1 MWLINYIREF
11 KVWREVK
18 KVYKENQKDFEKM
31 GIKSDWFG
39 RLYKVINRDPKI
51 PLGTEEDEI
60 LLSKELKDISEFL
73 VKMNIMDIL
82 AYELIPQEQ
91 SDDETFENAYL
102 VKLTPAWDLTKQYV
116 SFKSSFFLL
125 LFTCGII
132 TCIYYLIRN
141 FM

>member
-116 SFKSSFFLL
+116 SFKSSFLLL

>member
-1 MWLINYIREF
+1 MWLINYFREF

-18 KVYKENQKDFEKM
+18 KVYEENQKDFEKM

-102 VKLTPAWDLTKQYV
+102 IKLTPAWDLTKQYV
-116 SFKSSFFLL
+116 SFKSSFLLL

-132 TCIYYLIRN
+132 TCVYYLIRN